1 MGNFKISIESLSRFI
16 RHSVYRKFVLYF
28 VHAPDPLLRNWEL
41 LVLPPRLVVSQDGS
55 AIRESDR
62 ALGWDR
68 TPPSSWTPGAC
79 LASRA
84 DCGFDPASGG
94 DPYVGGVS
102 RLSIIMT
109 YLILLLFM
117 LAIFFFWQSNRQQKA
132 AGLPGGRVIYT
143 DTDGWGK
150 VEKPLYYAA
159 LGLAGKPDYLIER
172 NGQIIPVEVKSGRAP
187 EAPYDSHIFQ
197 LASYC
202 LLVEKT
208 YKKRPPYGIIHYEN
222 RDFAVDYT
230 RELESA
236 LIELLADMR
245 IDEAKRNVPRSHEQA
260 SRCKG
265 CGYRNVCNQRLA

>member
-1 MGNFKISIESLSRFI
+1 
-16 RHSVYRKFVLYF
+16 
-28 VHAPDPLLRNWEL
+28 
-41 LVLPPRLVVSQDGS
+41 
-55 AIRESDR
+55 
-62 ALGWDR
+62 
-68 TPPSSWTPGAC
+68 
-79 LASRA
+79 
-84 DCGFDPASGG
+84 
-94 DPYVGGVS
+94 
-102 RLSIIMT
+102 MT
-109 YLILLLFM
+109 YLILLLFV
-117 LAIFFFWQSNRQQKA
+117 LAIIFFWQSNRQQKA

-150 VEKPLYYAA
+150 VEKPLYYAT
-159 LGLAGKPDYLIER
+159 LGLTGKPDYLIER

-245 IDEAKRNVPRSHEQA
+245 MDEAKRNVPRSHEQA

-265 CGYRNVCNQRLA
+265 CGYRNVCDQRLA